1 MAEEETYLI
10 GDLGESQATAE
21 EEGKEENFFSSPK
34 GKIITATVAVVV
46 IVLGVFSGKLLA
58 KPGGQEEVKTATSGV
73 AAGEEI
79 KRGME
84 FGLPDAEKNFKD
96 NAIGVLKEGGIDG
109 EGTHHLEREGG
120 VSQNVYLTSS
130 TVDLSQ
136 LTGRKIQV
144 WGETFATQKAGWFM
158 DVVKVK
164 VLE

>member
-10 GDLGESQATAE
+10 GDLGESQATVE

-34 GKIITATVAVVV
+34 GKIITVTVAVVV

-58 KPGGQEEVKTATSGV
+58 KPGEQEAKMATSGV

-84 FGLPDAEKNFKD
+84 FGLPDAEKTFKD

-136 LTGRKIQV
+136 LTGRKVQV

>member
-10 GDLGESQATAE
+10 SSLGESQTTAE

-34 GKIITATVAVVV
+34 GKIITAIVAVVV

-58 KPGGQEEVKTATSGV
+58 KPGEQEVKTATSGV

-84 FGLPDAEKNFKD
+84 FGLPDAEKTFKD

-120 VSQNVYLTSS
+120 PSQNVYLTSS

-144 WGETFATQKAGWFM
+144 WGETFASQKAGWFM

>member
-10 GDLGESQATAE
+10 SSLGESQATAK

-34 GKIITATVAVVV
+34 GKIITATVAVAV
-46 IVLGVFSGKLLA
+46 IILGVFSGKLLA
-58 KPGGQEEVKTATSGV
+58 KPGEQEAKTVTAGV
-73 AAGEEI
+73 AEGEEI

-84 FGLPDAEKNFKD
+84 FGLPDAEKTFKD

-120 VSQNVYLTSS
+120 PSQNVYLTSS

-136 LTGRKIQV
+136 LTDRKVQV

>member
-1 MAEEETYLI
+1 
-10 GDLGESQATAE
+10 
-21 EEGKEENFFSSPK
+21 
-34 GKIITATVAVVV
+34 VVV
-46 IVLGVFSGKLLA
+46 IILGVFSGKLLA
-58 KPGGQEEVKTATSGV
+58 KPGEQEAKTATAGV

-84 FGLPDAEKNFKD
+84 FGLPDAEKTFKD

-120 VSQNVYLTSS
+120 PSQNVYLTSS

-136 LTGRKIQV
+136 LVGRKVQV

>member
-10 GDLGESQATAE
+10 SSLGESRVTAK

-58 KPGGQEEVKTATSGV
+58 KPGEQEAKTATSGV

-84 FGLPDAEKNFKD
+84 FGLP
-96 NAIGVLKEGGIDG
+96 
-109 EGTHHLEREGG
+109 
-120 VSQNVYLTSS
+120 
-130 TVDLSQ
+130 
-136 LTGRKIQV
+136 
-144 WGETFATQKAGWFM
+144 
-158 DVVKVK
+158 
-164 VLE
+164 

>member
-1 MAEEETYLI
+1 MVEEETYLI
-10 GDLGESQATAE
+10 SSLGESQATAK

-34 GKIITATVAVVV
+34 GKIITAIVAVVV

-58 KPGGQEEVKTATSGV
+58 KPGEQEAKTTTAGV

-84 FGLPDAEKNFKD
+84 FGLPDAEKTFKD
-96 NAIGVLKEGGIDG
+96 NAIGILKEGGIDG

-120 VSQNVYLTSS
+120 PSQNVYLTSS

-136 LTGRKIQV
+136 LTGRKVQV
-144 WGETFATQKAGWFM
+144 WGETFASQKAGWFM